1 MKEAGESSK
10 EVPSGTCE
18 KVKVLA
24 RPTLFSILLKAPRP
38 PQPDCGA
45 SLACARLRW
54 AGGEKTNPTSK
65 AGILGHQEDLA
76 TTERNLPS
84 EKRKPGSSKAATA

>member
-45 SLACARLRW
+45 RLACARLRW
-54 AGGEKTNPTSK
+54 AGLGERRQTPPAKQAS
-65 AGILGHQEDLA
+65 
-76 TTERNLPS
+76 
-84 EKRKPGSSKAATA
+84 